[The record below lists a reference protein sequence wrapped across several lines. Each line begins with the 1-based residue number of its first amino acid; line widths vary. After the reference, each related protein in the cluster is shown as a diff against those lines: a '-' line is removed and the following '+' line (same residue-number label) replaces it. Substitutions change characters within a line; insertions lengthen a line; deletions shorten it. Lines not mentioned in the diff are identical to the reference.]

1 MRIDHI
7 AIWCDDL
14 ERMREFYTT
23 YFACHSNEIYRNP
36 TKGYSAY
43 FLTFDGGSSRIE
55 LMHRTDIEIEPQKRG
70 YEKGMAH
77 LSLRVGEREEVD
89 SLVER
94 LRADGHPIE
103 GECRTTGDGYY
114 EAVVRDIEGNLIE
127 LTANK

>member
-7 AIWCDDL
+7 AIWCDNL

-23 YFACHSNEIYRNP
+23 YFACRSNEIYRNP
-36 TKGYSAY
+36 KKGYSAY
-43 FLTFDGGSSRIE
+43 FLSFDDGAARIE
-55 LMHRTDIEIEPQKRG
+55 LMHRTDIEIDPRRRG

-77 LSLRVGEREEVD
+77 LSLCVGEREDVD
-89 SLVER
+89 FLVER
-94 LRADGHPIE
+94 LRADGHTIE

-127 LTANK
+127 ITANR